1 MNERGYRM
9 VFDGCTGLPSIA
21 YDQLE
26 NHKDGTVIYNDHQ
39 KLTWQID
46 IQLKNDTISIISG
59 VQL

>member
-26 NHKDGTVIYNDHQ
+26 NHKDGTVICNDHQ
-39 KLTWQID
+39 KLTWAD
-46 IQLKNDTISIISG
+46 
-59 VQL
+59 

>member
-1 MNERGYRM
+1 M

-59 VQL
+59 V

>member
-39 KLTWQID
+39 KLTWADWHSTEKWYNI
-46 IQLKNDTISIISG
+46 NH
-59 VQL
+59 